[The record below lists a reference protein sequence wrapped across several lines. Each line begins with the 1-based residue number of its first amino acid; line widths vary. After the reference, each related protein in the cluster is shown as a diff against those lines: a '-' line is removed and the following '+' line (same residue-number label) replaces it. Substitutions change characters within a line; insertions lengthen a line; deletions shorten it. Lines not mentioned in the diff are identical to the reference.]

1 MTPVF
6 FSASVIP
13 YGTSYYVLPKSRS
26 VAVSQHQQRMDE
38 FASRP
43 DLSISHRPQ
52 SFEISDPGCLSRSR
66 VLAYEESIQSRD
78 VDFGSRSD
86 VGLSDFVSYRVIKS
100 TAERNRPEQAGIP
113 VVLRTTHHS
122 GSSFPSNHA
131 ANAFA
136 AASILAVALP
146 GSSMLVFFVAFLI
159 AYSRV
164 YVGVHFPA
172 DVLAGA
178 LLGMAIAFFV
188 RIVLHK
194 WIVRA
199 ELSEEHRF
207 ESYDRKSER
216 KRRGDLMRRK

>member
-1 MTPVF
+1 MEPAITFFRNLDQSLFHSINSEWTNSLLDLIFPFLTDLNHSKYLIPV
-6 FSASVIP
+6 
-13 YGTSYYVLPKSRS
+13 VLVALAYWLMKSRYKAAMWILVL
-26 VAVSQHQQRMDE
+26 VAS
-38 FASRP
+38 
-43 DLSISHRPQ
+43 
-52 SFEISDPGCLSRSR
+52 
-66 VLAYEESIQSRD
+66 
-78 VDFGSRSD
+78 